1 MFPKIHMGVL
11 RGIELKA
18 RLLTL
23 RGTLNELAGQQ
34 VRAGS
39 SAHEGLRT
47 DRRTWQSRYASIPRT
62 VVKMKERDAKIDQRM
77 LDLEQAAHR
86 LRVDLRAVE
95 AQLVA
100 ISKYLKDTANEAK
113 ANSARSQVQREMK
126 EAKALKKQIEKLA
139 WKIED
144 ERMRVGVNDYAA
156 REDGRVE
163 TELRRSI
170 GDELDWLTSNGIRV
184 DRPERERCSAS
195 ERAIDRFVKRAEG
208 LANARIKEFMQTVDQ
223 EKKNVGGYSLRL
235 GTYEGKTKAL
245 GGTIAARSFR
255 KVLERIAAVV
265 LDADVGLIDV
275 AWKQKDDKSKDIDTV
290 IQKQRTE
297 YNFVEAA
304 FQEVTGD

>member
-1 MFPKIHMGVL
+1 MI
-11 RGIELKA
+11 
-18 RLLTL
+18 
-23 RGTLNELAGQQ
+23 
-34 VRAGS
+34 
-39 SAHEGLRT
+39 
-47 DRRTWQSRYASIPRT
+47 
-62 VVKMKERDAKIDQRM
+62 
-77 LDLEQAAHR
+77 
-86 LRVDLRAVE
+86 
-95 AQLVA
+95 
-100 ISKYLKDTANEAK
+100 
-113 ANSARSQVQREMK
+113 
-126 EAKALKKQIEKLA
+126 
-139 WKIED
+139 
-144 ERMRVGVNDYAA
+144 
-156 REDGRVE
+156 
-163 TELRRSI
+163 
-170 GDELDWLTSNGIRV
+170 GIRV